1 MLFRSLD
8 LVPLVANRFL
18 EMMSENTIAWL
29 LLDQAVLAG
38 KKLTEV
44 SADHPDHSFY
54 LGKRYSAQ
62 YFARNVLP
70 GVLDKADIL
79 AREDKSPV
87 EIPDAAFAR
96 V

>member
-1 MLFRSLD
+1 M
-8 LVPLVANRFL
+8 
-18 EMMSENTIAWL
+18 
-29 LLDQAVLAG
+29 LAG

-79 AREDKSPV
+79 ALSL
-87 EIPDAAFAR
+87 IHI
-96 V
+96 